1 MSDTED
7 RVEDSPPARDS
18 KGKGKGKGKG
28 EGKDKDSSKGKDR
41 DDSKNKPTD
50 DDHDDSEHEPK
61 VDKPETKKR
70 KGRPAGSKKKKK
82 KKTEDKPSDSAPTPV
97 KKPPKPKKEGQLQRT
112 NTMEKTTGEAEAY
125 LARIDRIKTDK
136 EKRDKEE
143 GKVVVPKKV
152 IPKDDKPKINKRT
165 QKAFKKGERSSSRER
180 TAVERFELDI
190 SSKEPKEIVFPD
202 GKGET
207 LEDIRAVRKS
217 IEKCKST
224 HEGLTHL
231 HYIMFGRKGQRGESL
246 KSHILKWNG
255 IYPTSRDDKEDFKLK
270 VEKRFAG
277 ELRDMCEVL
286 GISSVGTKADI
297 VKTVSKFLIKPVD
310 FTPEKSSTPK
320 KKKKKSKKGKKKDDS
335 SDSDSSSSDSD
346 SGSGSE
352 SSESES
358 EGEKKN
364 KDNKRKGSGSDS
376 EPDAKRQKTEK
387 PKEGEGKPKP
397 AAAAE
402 GEGKPKPK
410 EPTPPPVPEE
420 AKEMPSDSKIIKKAK
435 EIYKATPSVSSKD
448 IIKQLTEHFKIDVS
462 SKKTLIKDQRPAK

>member
-28 EGKDKDSSKGKDR
+28 EGKDSSKGKDR

-320 KKKKKSKKGKKKDDS
+320 KKKKSKKGKKKDDS

-352 SSESES
+352 SSGSES

-387 PKEGEGKPKP
+387 PK
-397 AAAAE
+397 E